1 MSNLESLRDN
11 SVDITK
17 SRNDI
22 IDLPGTGYGRL
33 ISFPSI
39 MRTGRIP
46 QYDTLSMGNF
56 QIGNISVDLSRN
68 DSYVRALNRITE
80 NTITALRGHSTIQQL
95 LQKHPWDK
103 NDRIIWENALTNVAI
118 REMRG
123 IPGLDTYRTDS
134 DPNIKRDQS
143 LNSLSIDIDDRQ
155 QQRFEFDC
163 EQMSLTLGIAMQR
176 IEDRLLPTT
185 SSAGD
190 LRVSSS
196 YHFVS
201 GIVISERN
209 GRSEGN
215 PHAYNISSAT
225 GNIINAVT
233 QSGDPYNNPY
243 MIVGTPNYNF
253 ITFLQTGIAV
263 TSRGVFGG
271 NTSIDEANTARER
284 SDHAEWAERR
294 NQEPRNSSP
303 KIETGFHI

>member
-22 IDLPGTGYGRL
+22 IDLPGAGYGRL

-39 MRTGRIP
+39 MRTGQIP

-80 NTITALRGHSTIQQL
+80 NTITALRGNSTIQQL

-103 NDRIIWENALTNVAI
+103 EDRIVWENTLTNICI
-118 REMRG
+118 REMRS

-134 DPNIKRDQS
+134 DTNIQRDRS
-143 LNSLSIDIDDRQ
+143 LNRLSIDIDNRQ
-155 QQRFEFDC
+155 QRRFEFDC

-176 IEDRLLPTT
+176 VESILLPSGT
-185 SSAGD
+185 SARD
-190 LRVSSS
+190 LRLASS
-196 YHFVS
+196 YYFVS
-201 GIVISERN
+201 GVVISEEN
-209 GRSEGN
+209 GSSQRDG
-215 PHAYNISSAT
+215 HAYNISSAT

-233 QSGDPYNNPY
+233 PSGDPYNNPY
-243 MIVGTPNYNF
+243 MRVGTPNYNF
-253 ITFLQTGIAV
+253 DTFVQTGIAV
-263 TSRGVFGG
+263 TGHGVFGG
-271 NTSIDEANTARER
+271 NTSINEANTARER
-284 SDHAEWAERR
+284 SDQAEWVERR
-294 NQEPRNSSP
+294 NQEPRKSSP